1 MIIGCVLHIIPE
13 EEDFD
18 KIYQSLKCP
27 IIYPSLGRYED
38 LLDIQNVEIVE
49 LQKVESATIQNN
61 IYIPFQS
68 ELDIGRRTST
78 TYMLTKEYEITPQGY
93 RRWKPDGGKIKAH
106 YMPKDTSVVN
116 AYIDTYGD
124 VVAFA

>member
-1 MIIGCVLHIIPE
+1 M
-13 EEDFD
+13 
-18 KIYQSLKCP
+18 
-27 IIYPSLGRYED
+27 
-38 LLDIQNVEIVE
+38 LDIQNVEIVE
-49 LQKVESATIQNN
+49 LQKVESATIRNN

>member
-1 MIIGCVLHIIPE
+1 M
-13 EEDFD
+13 
-18 KIYQSLKCP
+18 
-27 IIYPSLGRYED
+27 
-38 LLDIQNVEIVE
+38 LDIQNVESVE
-49 LQKVESATIQNN
+49 LQKVESATIRNN

-93 RRWKPDGGKIKAH
+93 RRWKPDGGKVKAY